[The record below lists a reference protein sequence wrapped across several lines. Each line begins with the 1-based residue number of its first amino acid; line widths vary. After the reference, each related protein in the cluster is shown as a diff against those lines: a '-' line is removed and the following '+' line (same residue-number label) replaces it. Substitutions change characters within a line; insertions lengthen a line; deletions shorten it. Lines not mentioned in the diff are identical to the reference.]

1 VCFAF
6 IAPAS
11 MNISTRHAILFSSA
25 PRSGS
30 VQQVETRNPYQPP
43 CLYALYWIQPQPRDR
58 RALSLIGLRAL

>member
-1 VCFAF
+1 VDLFLVWLVCFAF

-43 CLYALYWIQPQPRDR
+43 CLHV
-58 RALSLIGLRAL
+58 LSKL